1 MSDDKNDNGAYINN
15 PEFPYK
21 NLNID
26 KIEKI
31 RRTGSLNT
39 QISSEKK
46 QNNDDTN
53 KNGNAPKQ
61 SGLRSLGSVLS
72 KKLSMSKNFIERN
85 IEKIAILSKK
95 NDKNAQKNKTN
106 NKNNTTNCETQKDGK
121 KDTKDIKNNILNSG
135 VLKNKNASNST
146 GANKAGTA
154 QISDNIIANN
164 NRNNNNNQNNSSHR
178 NTILSDMNKN
188 ENVLNKGQNKNTE
201 NDIVKSNN
209 SHNKTFYNTNL
220 MEAKNYEI
228 SKKSQKT
235 NEKCSKEHSY
245 YDFERPKNIVKNLS
259 TNYEDNNIN
268 IFHKKQKTIL
278 NEETTNTNCKNKIMN
293 NMMGKGGDED
303 QRKTTL
309 SLLKQS
315 GSNDI
320 LKSNISGR
328 THFQNDFREND
339 DARKGKHINR
349 HVSDINEETIVDY
362 KNKGGSIYQPMDQE
376 EIIIKMKE
384 SSKLIGSNETFKM
397 KNIIRTKSEQD
408 KLKNYSELVKKERN
422 TYNENYNIYNMETTR
437 SSNRNTD
444 YGSYNI
450 SIYENRSRNI
460 TKNENIYGK
469 DSRTDSIYSIMGK
482 VKRERG
488 SDDHEED
495 ERRND
500 YEMNQINNNSQKE
513 NNSDN
518 EQINLNIP
526 ISHNDSNTYSSIIIR
541 KKKIASVENPLILD
555 DPSVNPLINYN
566 SNNNK
571 EYELENGNKKKDGP
585 KNIRNIS
592 NMGSEFYSE
601 KSKNIEN
608 FREIKIK
615 KEKSYFY
622 NIDNQKDNFQGME
635 KNGDNGD
642 VIVISDN
649 EMELNSHFKRAGDRT
664 NDNQNDRKK
673 YSENINGKISYNNVE
688 SNSTVP
694 KYGDK
699 SSDHISYEHEKV
711 CEEQTKERYK
721 NIEDININN
730 VSKLTIFSNISSNKK
745 SKINDG
751 DLSSDQGEVFYEGLS
766 KYSETPNDHNNKMK
780 YIKKEITEE
789 KENNNNDYDDD
800 YLNSNY
806 CAVSSSRKADPGF
819 SDAFVTPSCENNFE
833 GDLQNDKVDKDY
845 ENMEK
850 KNKIV
855 EKKNEFNDEK
865 DRENHDKDRISNI
878 PEKNNYY
885 KLEINDNELNN
896 KNEVNNNFLHS
907 SSDSYNPNMANI
919 YSRISNDANTKKNNK
934 LVNKNLIMKEL
945 FGSNYESS
953 LKNDLNESSNILNES
968 SCAGWSEEGKPLEGG
983 DKDIAEKKG
992 VENEEKSVNRYS
1004 VGEDTQKYVLE
1015 GENEIKKGVEDK
1027 RDENKE
1033 EENKITRKEGHQMY
1047 EYIEELN
1054 EENDNTYGESLNDDK
1069 SIVKESE
1076 EMHNKFHLKK
1086 NGNNIKDI
1094 FDIGLE
1100 NDEDSLLKKYEENA
1114 SPRILS
1120 KPNFNNRTSESSYYK
1135 SDIINQ
1141 SKKISLNSR
1150 SDISFMGKERID
1162 EINYCENGQ
1171 RENFHDSSNK
1181 YNMNKE
1187 YISKK
1192 ESHDINKSPIEMK
1205 KYRNMSN
1212 NCNDEN
1218 GEYTDNFDMDR
1229 DADKF
1234 YDAETEKEN
1243 ISKRGQNNIID
1254 RRNMLSNKIGRRS
1267 EGQSHDEEILKHDE
1281 KNSKNSKNYT
1291 YSDYIKRGGNHY
1303 YKIFERNQVN
1313 NYEGKIGNES
1323 VNNRADFNENE
1334 NNKMSNLLGK
1344 SKLSKYIDNKFLIYK
1359 NNLFNNKNESNLERD
1374 MMYRSED
1381 KNDNINEDYVDDEK
1395 KHLIDYTSNNSS
1407 YIVEKK
1413 NSTDSTGTLLN
1424 GDNLDKQNRM
1434 MQNVDMKSSISDDYY
1449 LDYIKRQGYNEKNRI
1464 ECDSGA
1470 RSCDEKYMEH
1480 NDNVDVDIKDKTHM
1494 MSKKKR
1500 KSNNEE
1506 NNLTYNTKDRIK
1518 YDNHSNSRNF
1528 FDGIERSEKKKKK
1541 SMLNNVENMN
1551 SINDDNSLNM
1561 MGNMN
1566 SIENMSNPNNL
1577 NSIENMSNPNNLNS
1591 MNNLSS
1597 MNNLNSSLS
1606 YRRSECSKA
1615 ELYSSINETR
1625 NSSQTIVSKRSK
1637 YALKQ
1642 SNASSILDEIP
1653 TLFNFVNCCSI
1664 ILGSEIIYVTDETYG
1679 KCENILKDKP
1689 FHSNVERG
1697 YYEFCSNDLY
1707 NVLDDKLKSS
1717 VGKGNRHGK
1726 SETEERK
1733 KKKNRNSYYN
1743 TSQKC
1748 DDYNFDEKNDLSIG
1762 KNEECNK
1769 FSQFEEVSKYR
1780 ECPGWLTKRRIKKYF
1795 DFCIVKLCKP
1805 TLIKGIDIDTNNF
1818 LGNYAPYVS
1827 IEGAYIEDDDLM
1839 SSEAF
1844 SKYVEKIKIEN
1855 KIKRD
1860 KRRAS
1865 GIQRNT
1871 SNDVKND
1878 DCDDND
1884 TFSYYKQKEKNGI
1897 NNMSIDR
1904 INPFSDAEGTQE
1916 YRQDM
1921 KHKKRSL
1928 STERGSHWSDKGS
1941 ENNLSRSKEEIEI
1954 MINGKR
1960 YFQRNKYFYEPILID
1975 PTDKSSEEYENYVEI
1990 IKYNENLKQLK
2001 DGNMK
2006 PTSFVANG
2014 NEYRCIENKLY
2025 TLIDVT
2031 REIASKYP
2039 DIHSKALIKKLS
2051 NDAKIPN
2058 ELNGEYSSESVHKCG
2073 DQSSND
2079 FFKGK
2084 IENSDDDEFYN
2095 DILDGYSC
2103 NTLYLDNDYSVE
2115 KRIYNTL
2122 HKKYQWVSILEDER
2136 MNPGFK
2142 NYNHNCF
2149 NINTCN
2155 KIFTHLIV
2163 CLLPDGGINKLRVYG
2178 EIKISKN
2185 EKQKNYKKIINVSN
2199 ILDGSNVVYT
2209 TDEFY
2214 GKSDNILID
2223 QNSKYVM
2230 GWQTRRLINR
2240 PLRYVDNLQ
2249 LNNISSIFYNNNYCI
2264 IKLSYITNVKYIE
2277 INTIFYEYN
2286 FPLCISIDHC
2296 YVSDIHAEEKSK
2308 QMKYFS
2314 DNIHNIEWKELLPL
2328 SYIKG
2333 NHINYFTINSETFND
2348 ESSNSLPSSH
2358 LRLNIY
2364 PDGGINTIK
2373 VFGTVLEV

>member
-1 MSDDKNDNGAYINN
+1 MSDDKNESGAYINN

-39 QISSEKK
+39 QSSSEKK

-53 KNGNAPKQ
+53 NNGSVPKQ
-61 SGLRSLGSVLS
+61 SGLRSLGNTLS

-106 NKNNTTNCETQKDGK
+106 NRNNTANFETQKDWK
-121 KDTKDIKNNILNSG
+121 KDTKDIKNNSLNSG
-135 VLKNKNASNST
+135 MLKNKNASNST
-146 GANKAGTA
+146 GTSKASTA
-154 QISDNIIANN
+154 QIGDNIIASN
-164 NRNNNNNQNNSSHR
+164 NRNNNNQNNSSHR
-178 NTILSDMNKN
+178 NTNLSDMNKN
-188 ENVLNKGQNKNTE
+188 ENVLNKGQNKNIE
-201 NDIVKSNN
+201 NDIVKINN
-209 SHNKTFYNTNL
+209 FHNNTFYNTNL
-220 MEAKNYEI
+220 MEVKNYEI

-235 NEKCSKEHSY
+235 SDKCSKEYSY
-245 YDFERPKNIVKNLS
+245 YDFERPKNIVKNFNP
-259 TNYEDNNIN
+259 NYEDNDNN
-268 IFHKKQKTIL
+268 IFHKKQKAVL
-278 NEETTNTNCKNKIMN
+278 NEETTNKNYKNKIMN
-293 NMMGKGGDED
+293 NMMGKEGDED

-320 LKSNISGR
+320 PKFSTSGR
-328 THFQNDFREND
+328 TSSQNDFRENN
-339 DARKGKHINR
+339 DAGKGKHSSIRISDNT
-349 HVSDINEETIVDY
+349 DINGETSVYY
-362 KNKGGSIYQPMDQE
+362 KSKGGSLYQNMDQE
-376 EIIIKMKE
+376 EMIIKMKE
-384 SSKLIGSNETFKM
+384 NLKLTGSNESFPM
-397 KNIIRTKSEQD
+397 KNIVRTKSEQD
-408 KLKNYSELVKKERN
+408 KLKIYSGLVKKERN
-422 TYNENYNIYNMETTR
+422 TYNEKYSIYNMDTR

-450 SIYENRSRNI
+450 SIYENKGRST

-469 DSRTDSIYSIMGK
+469 DSRTDSIYSNIGK
-482 VKRERG
+482 VKSERC
-488 SDDHEED
+488 DDHEE
-495 ERRND
+495 EKRRND
-500 YEMNQINNNSQKE
+500 YEINQRNHNNQKD
-513 NNSDN
+513 NNTDN
-518 EQINLNIP
+518 EKISLNIP
-526 ISHNDSNTYSSIIIR
+526 MSHNDSNTYSSIIIR
-541 KKKIASVENPLILD
+541 KKKTSSVENPINLD
-555 DPSVNPLINYN
+555 DSFVDNLTNYS

-585 KNIRNIS
+585 KNIRSIS

-601 KSKNIEN
+601 KSKHIEN
-608 FREIKIK
+608 FRESKVK
-615 KEKSYFY
+615 KEKPYFY
-622 NIDNQKDNFQGME
+622 NTDNQKDNFQGLE
-635 KNGDNGD
+635 KNSDNGD
-642 VIVISDN
+642 VVAISDN
-649 EMELNSHFKRAGDRT
+649 EMERNSHFKRAGDRT
-664 NDNQNDRKK
+664 RGNEIDRKK
-673 YSENINGKISYNNVE
+673 YSENINEKISYNNIE
-688 SNSTVP
+688 SNSTAP

-699 SSDHISYEHEKV
+699 SNEHTSYEHEKV
-711 CEEQTKERYK
+711 CEDQTKERYK
-721 NIEDININN
+721 NIEDINIHN
-730 VSKLTIFSNISSNKK
+730 VSKLLNFSNMSSNKK
-745 SKINDG
+745 PKINDG
-751 DLSSDQGEVFYEGLS
+751 NLSNDKGKVFYEDLS
-766 KYSETPNDHNNKMK
+766 KYNETPNDHNNKAK
-780 YIKKEITEE
+780 YIKTEIKEDQ
-789 KENNNNDYDDD
+789 ENNNNDYDDD

-806 CAVSSSRKADPGF
+806 YAVSSSRKADPGF
-819 SDAFVTPSCENNFE
+819 SDACVTPSCENNFE
-833 GDLQNDKVDKDY
+833 GELQNDKMEKDY
-845 ENMEK
+845 
-850 KNKIV
+850 KNKE
-855 EKKNEFNDEK
+855 EKTRIIEKINEANDEN
-865 DRENHDKDRISNI
+865 DRENHDEDRVSNN

-885 KLEINDNELNN
+885 KLEINTNELNN
-896 KNEVNNNFLHS
+896 KNEGNSNFLHS
-907 SSDSYNPNMANI
+907 SNDSYNPNMANI

-953 LKNDLNESSNILNES
+953 LKNNLNESSNILNES
-968 SCAGWSEEGKPLEGG
+968 SCAGWSEEGKALEGENH
-983 DKDIAEKKG
+983 DTAEKKV
-992 VENEEKSVNRYS
+992 VED
-1004 VGEDTQKYVLE
+1004 EDTQIYALE
-1015 GENEIKKGVEDK
+1015 GENEINKGVEDK
-1027 RDENKE
+1027 RDENEK
-1033 EENKITRKEGHQMY
+1033 EENKITRKEGHQMH
-1047 EYIEELN
+1047 EYIEEIN
-1054 EENDNTYGESLNDDK
+1054 DENDNKYGGSLNNDK
-1069 SIVKESE
+1069 SIINESE
-1076 EMHNKFHLKK
+1076 EMENRFHLKK
-1086 NGNNIKDI
+1086 NGNNIKDM
-1094 FDIGLE
+1094 FDMGLE
-1100 NDEDSLLKKYEENA
+1100 NDEDSLLKRYEENA

-1135 SDIINQ
+1135 SDIMNQ
-1141 SKKISLNSR
+1141 SKKMSLNSR
-1150 SDISFMGKERID
+1150 SGISFMGKERID
-1162 EINYCENGQ
+1162 EISYCENGQ
-1171 RENFHDSSNK
+1171 RENFQDSSNK

-1187 YISKK
+1187 YISNKG
-1192 ESHDINKSPIEMK
+1192 SHDITKSSIEMEA
-1205 KYRNMSN
+1205 YRNMSN

-1218 GEYTDNFDMDR
+1218 GEYTDNFGTDG
-1229 DADKF
+1229 DADQF
-1234 YDAETEKEN
+1234 YDVETEKEN
-1243 ISKRGQNNIID
+1243 ISKRVQNNIID
-1254 RRNMLSNKIGRRS
+1254 RRNVLSNQIVRRS
-1267 EGQSHDEEILKHDE
+1267 EGQGHNEEILKHDE
-1281 KNSKNSKNYT
+1281 KNSTNYT

-1303 YKIFERNQVN
+1303 YKLFERNKVN
-1313 NYEGKIGNES
+1313 NYEEKTENER
-1323 VNNRADFNENE
+1323 VNDRTDFNENE
-1334 NNKMSNLLGK
+1334 NNKTNNLHGK

-1359 NNLFNNKNESNLERD
+1359 NNLFNNTNESNLERD
-1374 MMYRSED
+1374 MMYRSGD
-1381 KNDNINEDYVDDEK
+1381 KNGNINEDYVDDEK
-1395 KHLIDYTSNNSS
+1395 KHLIDYPSNNSS
-1407 YIVEKK
+1407 YIMEKRK
-1413 NSTDSTGTLLN
+1413 STDNTGTLLN
-1424 GDNLDKQNRM
+1424 RDNLENQNKM
-1434 MQNVDMKSSISDDYY
+1434 MQNFDMKSSISDDYY

-1464 ECDSGA
+1464 ECDNGE

-1480 NDNVDVDIKDKTHM
+1480 NNNVDEKDKMHM
-1494 MSKKKR
+1494 NNKKKR
-1500 KSNNEE
+1500 KSNHEE
-1506 NNLTYNTKDRIK
+1506 RILTYNTKNRIE
-1518 YDNHSNSRNF
+1518 YDNHSNSGDF
-1528 FDGIERSEKKKKK
+1528 FDGMERCEKKKKK
-1541 SMLNNVENMN
+1541 SMSNNAENIN
-1551 SINDDNSLNM
+1551 SINDDNSVNM
-1561 MGNMN
+1561 MENLNSLENMSNTNNLN
-1566 SIENMSNPNNL
+1566 SMENMSNPNNL
-1577 NSIENMSNPNNLNS
+1577 NSLENMSNPNNLN
-1591 MNNLSS
+1591 S

-1606 YRRSECSKA
+1606 YRRSECSKV
-1615 ELYSSINETR
+1615 EFYSSINETR
-1625 NSSQTIVSKRSK
+1625 TSSQTIVSKRSK

-1642 SNASSILDEIP
+1642 SNASSMLDEIP

-1707 NVLDDKLKSS
+1707 NVLDDKLKSN
-1717 VGKGNRHGK
+1717 VGKGNAHGNPK
-1726 SETEERK
+1726 TGEKE
-1733 KKKNRNSYYN
+1733 KKNSHSYYN
-1743 TSQKC
+1743 ASQKC
-1748 DDYNFDEKNDLSIG
+1748 DDYNFDEKSDFSIG
-1762 KNEECNK
+1762 KNEESNE
-1769 FSQFEEVSKYR
+1769 FSQFEEVPKSR

-1860 KRRAS
+1860 KRRAN
-1865 GIQRNT
+1865 GIRRNT
-1871 SNDVKND
+1871 SNDAKNGS
-1878 DCDDND
+1878 CDDD
-1884 TFSYYKQKEKNGI
+1884 TFSYYKEKEKNGI
-1897 NNMSIDR
+1897 NDMSMDR
-1904 INPFSDAEGTQE
+1904 NNPFSDGEGKRE
-1916 YRQDM
+1916 RRQDV

-1928 STERGSHWSDKGS
+1928 SNERGSRWSDKGS

-1990 IKYNENLKQLK
+1990 IKYNESLKQLN

-2039 DIHSKALIKKLS
+2039 DIHNKALVKKVS
-2051 NDAKIPN
+2051 NNAQNTN
-2058 ELNGEYSSESVHKCG
+2058 ELNGEYSSESVHKCV
-2073 DQSSND
+2073 DQASND
-2079 FFKGK
+2079 FYKGK
-2084 IENSDDDEFYN
+2084 IEDSDDDELYN

-2185 EKQKNYKKIINVSN
+2185 VKQKNYKKIINVSN

-2264 IKLSYITNVKYIE
+2264 IKLSYIANVKYIE

-2286 FPLCISIDHC
+2286 FPLCVSIDHC
-2296 YVSDIHAEEKSK
+2296 YISDIHGEEKSK

-2333 NHINYFTINSETFND
+2333 NHINYFTINPADFND
-2348 ESSNSLPSSH
+2348 ESSNLLPSSH

>member
-1 MSDDKNDNGAYINN
+1 MSDDKNENGAYINN

-39 QISSEKK
+39 QSSSEKK
-46 QNNDDTN
+46 QNNDDIN
-53 KNGNAPKQ
+53 NNGNVSRQ
-61 SGLRSLGSVLS
+61 SGLRNLGSTLS

-85 IEKIAILSKK
+85 IEKIAILSRK

-106 NKNNTTNCETQKDGK
+106 NRNNTANFETHKDGE
-121 KDTKDIKNNILNSG
+121 KDMKDIKNNSLNSG
-135 VLKNKNASNST
+135 MLKNRNASNST
-146 GANKAGTA
+146 GASKASTA
-154 QISDNIIANN
+154 QIGDSITASN
-164 NRNNNNNQNNSSHR
+164 NRNNNNQNNSSHR
-178 NTILSDMNKN
+178 NAILSDMNKT
-188 ENVLNKGQNKNTE
+188 VE
-201 NDIVKSNN
+201 NDIVKNN
-209 SHNKTFYNTNL
+209 NFHNTFYNTNL
-220 MEAKNYEI
+220 MEVKNYEI

-235 NEKCSKEHSY
+235 SDKCSKEYSY
-245 YDFERPKNIVKNLS
+245 YDFERPKNIGKNFNP
-259 TNYEDNNIN
+259 NYEDNDNN
-268 IFHKKQKTIL
+268 IFHKKQKAIL
-278 NEETTNTNCKNKIMN
+278 NEDTTNTNCKNKIMN
-293 NMMGKGGDED
+293 NMMGKGGDDD

-320 LKSNISGR
+320 PKSSTSGR
-328 THFQNDFREND
+328 TSSQNDFRENNG
-339 DARKGKHINR
+339 AGKGNHISIR
-349 HVSDINEETIVDY
+349 VSDNTDMNGEAIVDY
-362 KNKGGSIYQPMDQE
+362 KSKGGSLYQNMEQE
-376 EIIIKMKE
+376 EIIIKVKE
-384 SSKLIGSNETFKM
+384 NPKLIGSNESFQM
-397 KNIIRTKSEQD
+397 KNIIRTTSEQD
-408 KLKNYSELVKKERN
+408 KLKMYSGLVKKERN
-422 TYNENYNIYNMETTR
+422 TYNEKYSIYNMDTR

-450 SIYENRSRNI
+450 SIYENKGRNI
-460 TKNENIYGK
+460 TKNDNIYGK
-469 DSRTDSIYSIMGK
+469 DSRTDSIYSSIGK
-482 VKRERG
+482 IKRER
-488 SDDHEED
+488 SDDHEE
-495 ERRND
+495 EKRRND
-500 YEMNQINNNSQKE
+500 YEMNQRNHNNQKD
-513 NNSDN
+513 NNTDN
-518 EQINLNIP
+518 EKINLNIP
-526 ISHNDSNTYSSIIIR
+526 ISHNDSNTYSSTIIR
-541 KKKIASVENPLILD
+541 
-555 DPSVNPLINYN
+555 
-566 SNNNK
+566 
-571 EYELENGNKKKDGP
+571 NKKKDGP
-585 KNIRNIS
+585 QNIRSIS
-592 NMGSEFYSE
+592 NMESEFYSE

-608 FREIKIK
+608 FRENKIK
-615 KEKSYFY
+615 KENPYFY
-622 NIDNQKDNFQGME
+622 NTDNQKGNFQGMV
-635 KNGDNGD
+635 KNSDNGD
-642 VIVISDN
+642 IIVTSDN
-649 EMELNSHFKRAGDRT
+649 GMELNSHFKRAGDRT
-664 NDNQNDRKK
+664 HGKQIDRKK
-673 YSENINGKISYNNVE
+673 YSENINGKISYNNIE
-688 SNSTVP
+688 SNSTAP

-699 SSDHISYEHEKV
+699 SSEHVSYEHEKI
-711 CEEQTKERYK
+711 CEDQTKERYK

-730 VSKLTIFSNISSNKK
+730 VSKLSIFSNISSNKK
-745 SKINDG
+745 PQINDSN
-751 DLSSDQGEVFYEGLS
+751 LSSDKGEGFYEGLS
-766 KYSETPNDHNNKMK
+766 KYSGTPNDHNNKAK
-780 YIKKEITEE
+780 HIKKEIKEYQ
-789 KENNNNDYDDD
+789 ENNNNDYDD

-806 CAVSSSRKADPGF
+806 YAVSSSRKADPGF
-819 SDAFVTPSCENNFE
+819 SDACVTPSCENNFE
-833 GDLQNDKVDKDY
+833 GELQNDKMDKDY
-845 ENMEK
+845 ESKGK
-850 KNKIV
+850 KNKIT
-855 EKKNEFNDEK
+855 EKINEANDEN
-865 DRENHDKDRISNI
+865 DRENHDKDLASNN

-885 KLEINDNELNN
+885 KLEINENELNN
-896 KNEVNNNFLHS
+896 KNEGNSNFLHS
-907 SSDSYNPNMANI
+907 SNDSYNSNMANI

-953 LKNDLNESSNILNES
+953 LKNNLNESSNILNES
-968 SCAGWSEEGKPLEGG
+968 SCAGWSEEGKTLEGENHDSAG
-983 DKDIAEKKG
+983 KKG
-992 VENEEKSVNRYS
+992 VED
-1004 VGEDTQKYVLE
+1004 EDTQRYALE
-1015 GENEIKKGVEDK
+1015 GENEIKEGVEDK
-1027 RDENKE
+1027 RDENEE
-1033 EENKITRKEGHQMY
+1033 EENKITRKEGHQMH

-1054 EENDNTYGESLNDDK
+1054 GENDNKYGESLSNDK
-1069 SIVKESE
+1069 SIINESE
-1076 EMHNKFHLKK
+1076 EMQNNFHLKK
-1086 NGNNIKDI
+1086 NGSNIKDM
-1094 FDIGLE
+1094 FDMELE
-1100 NDEDSLLKKYEENA
+1100 NDEDSLLKRYEENA

-1135 SDIINQ
+1135 SDIMNQ
-1141 SKKISLNSR
+1141 SKKMSLNSR
-1150 SDISFMGKERID
+1150 SGISFMGKERID
-1162 EINYCENGQ
+1162 EISYCENGQ
-1171 RENFHDSSNK
+1171 RENFQDSSNK

-1187 YISKK
+1187 YISSNG
-1192 ESHDINKSPIEMK
+1192 SHDINKSTIEMK

-1218 GEYTDNFDMDR
+1218 GEYTDDFGMDG
-1229 DADKF
+1229 
-1234 YDAETEKEN
+1234 DAETEKEN

-1254 RRNMLSNKIGRRS
+1254 RRNILSNQIVRRS
-1267 EGQSHDEEILKHDE
+1267 EGQGHNEEILKQDE
-1281 KNSKNSKNYT
+1281 KNSQNYT

-1303 YKIFERNQVN
+1303 YKLFERNKVN
-1313 NYEGKIGNES
+1313 NYEEKTGNER
-1323 VNNRADFNENE
+1323 VNDRTDFNENE
-1334 NNKMSNLLGK
+1334 NNKTNNLLGK

-1359 NNLFNNKNESNLERD
+1359 NNLFNNTNGSNLERD
-1374 MMYRSED
+1374 MMHRNGD
-1381 KNDNINEDYVDDEK
+1381 KNDNTNEDYVNDEK
-1395 KHLIDYTSNNSS
+1395 KHLIDYASNNSS
-1407 YIVEKK
+1407 YIMEKK
-1413 NSTDSTGTLLN
+1413 NSIDSTGTLLN
-1424 GDNLDKQNRM
+1424 RDNLEKQNKM

-1464 ECDSGA
+1464 EYDSGA

-1480 NDNVDVDIKDKTHM
+1480 NNSVDEKDKMHM
-1494 MSKKKR
+1494 RNKKKR
-1500 KSNNEE
+1500 KSNHEE
-1506 NNLTYNTKDRIK
+1506 RILTYNTKNRIE
-1518 YDNHSNSRNF
+1518 YDNHSNSRDF
-1528 FDGIERSEKKKKK
+1528 FDGMKRGEKKKKK
-1541 SMLNNVENMN
+1541 SMPNNAENMN
-1551 SINDDNSLNM
+1551 SINDDNSMNM
-1561 MGNMN
+1561 MENLNSLENMSNPNNIN

-1577 NSIENMSNPNNLNS
+1577 NSLENMSNPNNLNS

-1606 YRRSECSKA
+1606 YRRSECSKV

-1625 NSSQTIVSKRSK
+1625 TSSQTIVSKRSK

-1689 FHSNVERG
+1689 FHSNMERG
-1697 YYEFCSNDLY
+1697 YYEYCSNDLY

-1717 VGKGNRHGK
+1717 VGKGNGNGNPKTGK
-1726 SETEERK
+1726 REN
-1733 KKKNRNSYYN
+1733 KKNNNSYYN
-1743 TSQKC
+1743 ASQKC
-1748 DDYNFDEKNDLSIG
+1748 DDYSFDEKSDLSIR
-1762 KNEECNK
+1762 KNEESNE
-1769 FSQFEEVSKYR
+1769 FSQFEEVPKYR

-1865 GIQRNT
+1865 GIRRNT
-1871 SNDVKND
+1871 SNDAKNGS
-1878 DCDDND
+1878 CDDD
-1884 TFSYYKQKEKNGI
+1884 TFSYYKEKENNGI
-1897 NNMSIDR
+1897 NNMSMDR
-1904 INPFSDAEGTQE
+1904 NNPFSDAEGKRE
-1916 YRQDM
+1916 RCHDV

-1928 STERGSHWSDKGS
+1928 STERDSRWSDKGS
-1941 ENNLSRSKEEIEI
+1941 ENNLYRPKEEIEI

-1990 IKYNENLKQLK
+1990 IKYNESLKQLK

-2039 DIHSKALIKKLS
+2039 DIHNKALMKKVS
-2051 NDAKIPN
+2051 NDAKNTN

-2073 DQSSND
+2073 DQPSND
-2079 FFKGK
+2079 FYKGK
-2084 IENSDDDEFYN
+2084 FEDSDDDELYN

-2185 EKQKNYKKIINVSN
+2185 VKQKNYKKIINVSN
-2199 ILDGSNVVYT
+2199 ILDGSSVVYT

-2264 IKLSYITNVKYIE
+2264 IKLSYIANVKYIE

-2286 FPLCISIDHC
+2286 FPLCVSIDHC
-2296 YVSDIHAEEKSK
+2296 YISDIHAEEKSK

-2333 NHINYFTINSETFND
+2333 NHINYFTINPAAFND
-2348 ESSNSLPSSH
+2348 ESSNSLLSSH

-2373 VFGTVLEV
+2373 VFGTVMEV